1 MNVWTLDN
9 LEKFDGPIGVT
20 KQKVPH
26 SYSTQTIQLTLEPG
40 AIIPVHNK
48 PANVLFYVLEGTGL
62 VTVGDDKAHCTEGM
76 YIESPKDVMHGWEN
90 TSNATLKVLV
100 IKLS

>member
-1 MNVWTLDN
+1 MNFWTIDA
-9 LEKFDGPIGVT
+9 LEKSPGPTGIT

-40 AIIPVHNK
+40 AVLPAHDKPV
-48 PANVLFYVLEGTGL
+48 NVLFYVLEGAGL
-62 VTVGDDKAHCTEGM
+62 VTVGDEKEQCKAGM

-90 TSNATLKVLV
+90 TSTAPLKVLV